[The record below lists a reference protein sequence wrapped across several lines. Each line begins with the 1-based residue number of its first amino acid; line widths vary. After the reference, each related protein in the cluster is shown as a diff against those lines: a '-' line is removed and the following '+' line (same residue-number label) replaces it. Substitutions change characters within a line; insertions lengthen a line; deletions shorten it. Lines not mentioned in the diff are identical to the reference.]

1 MIREKDMM
9 LYSLRQVFE
18 SVNVPDSNGEPS
30 NMVDAIDN
38 LARAMWSIANT
49 LKETSK
55 INEEQECK

>member
-38 LARAMWSIANT
+38 LSRAMWSIANT
-49 LKETSK
+49 LKEANNPK
-55 INEEQECK
+55 GDK